1 MEFWSLLMVA
11 SMPVL
16 QVLLVG
22 LLGAFL
28 ASGYINILSANARS
42 DINKGGG
49 ISTVPL
55 RAAYTVY
62 SAPCHEYYWY
72 NDTIIRCMPR
82 RMLGN
87 IPLDLHAL
95 LPWHSQFGR

>member
-42 DINKGGG
+42 DINKVRQT
-49 ISTVPL
+49 IPIASAFIQQLNVHFSLL
-55 RAAYTVY
+55 RASMT
-62 SAPCHEYYWY
+62 
-72 NDTIIRCMPR
+72 
-82 RMLGN
+82 
-87 IPLDLHAL
+87 
-95 LPWHSQFGR
+95 